1 MEADDLR
8 SLIPS
13 CPLRIQL
20 NSGEA
25 YTVEKPEF
33 IMVGDYQAAILV
45 RMTGAL
51 RTVVIGLMNISSVQ
65 PLGEPAQS

>member
-1 MEADDLR
+1 MEADGLR

-20 NSGEA
+20 NSGEE

-33 IMVGDYQAAILV
+33 IMVGDYQAALLMRI
-45 RMTGAL
+45 TGAM
-51 RTVVIGLMNISSVQ
+51 RTVVVGLMNISSVQ
-65 PLGEPAQS
+65 PIGETAEP